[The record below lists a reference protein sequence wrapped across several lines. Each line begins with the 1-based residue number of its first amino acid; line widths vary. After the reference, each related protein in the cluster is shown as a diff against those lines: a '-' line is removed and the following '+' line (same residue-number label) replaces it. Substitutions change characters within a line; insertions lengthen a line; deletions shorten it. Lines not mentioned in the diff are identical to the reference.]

1 MDQEVI
7 IRRTRRTPLY
17 SIGVASRLCGI
28 SIHTL
33 RWVERAGLV
42 APSRTE
48 GNQRLFCDEDMD
60 LLVEVRNL
68 LAQRVNLSGIRIIL
82 RMQAGDGKK
91 EKGRE

>member
-1 MDQEVI
+1 MEERLF

-28 SIHTL
+28 SVHTL

-42 APSRTE
+42 APSRTD
-48 GNQRLFCDEDMD
+48 GNQRLFCDEDLD
-60 LLVEVRNL
+60 LLAEVRSL

-82 RMQAGDGKK
+82 RMQGGVKK
-91 EKGRE
+91 ETERG